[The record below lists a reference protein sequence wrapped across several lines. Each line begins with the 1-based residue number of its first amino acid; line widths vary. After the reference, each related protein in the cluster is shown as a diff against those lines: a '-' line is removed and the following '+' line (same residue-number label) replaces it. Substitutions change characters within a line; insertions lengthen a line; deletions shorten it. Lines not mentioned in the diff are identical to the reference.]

1 MNEKI
6 KKLAEQAKNDLVTE
20 IHSKATGMDINIV
33 KIIVLGS
40 KLKDDYAQD
49 FSTKFAELILEECV
63 SAIKHESL
71 KQLDPEFGIIY
82 AKAIVARFGAT
93 LNQPFLRVE
102 VKD

>member
-1 MNEKI
+1 MNEQIEKI
-6 KKLAEQAKNDLVTE
+6 YGEACIASGHLDEREFLQE
-20 IHSKATGMDINIV
+20 FV
-33 KIIVLGS
+33 K
-40 KLKDDYAQD
+40 
-49 FSTKFAELILEECV
+49 LILEECV